1 MQTRLILFSLLALT
15 VFVVAPTTTYAVV
28 NPLGKL
34 DTTVGSGAGADA
46 SYNSST
52 NIQSLVGT
60 VISTFLSILG
70 VIFLVL
76 MVYGGFLWMTAQ
88 GAEEEVTKAKKL
100 ITQAV
105 IGLAI
110 VMGAYAISYF
120 VTSALEKTTVTS
132 TPTSGVDFQGTAGS
146 GS

>member
-1 MQTRLILFSLLALT
+1 MQTRLILFSLLLVLT
-15 VFVVAPTTTYAVV
+15 VFVVRPTTTHAKV
-28 NPLGKL
+28 NPLGTL
-34 DTTVGSGAGADA
+34 NTTVTNGSDA
-46 SYNSST
+46 SYNAGT

-76 MVYGGFLWMTAQ
+76 TVYGGYLWMTAQ

-120 VTSALEKTTVTS
+120 VTSALE
-132 TPTSGVDFQGTAGS
+132 TAG
-146 GS
+146 G